1 MSSAP
6 VSARPPLLRRL
17 AGLCYHRRR
26 SVLAAWVVLL
36 TLTGLAGAAAGEFDN
51 NFDLPGSESQDVFN
65 LLILSQNAGSQ
76 PS

>member
-1 MSSAP
+1 MA
-6 VSARPPLLRRL
+6 A
-17 AGLCYHRRR
+17 
-26 SVLAAWVVLL
+26 VLAAWVVLL

-51 NFDLPGSESQDVFN
+51 NFDLPESESQDVFN

>member
-1 MSSAP
+1 
-6 VSARPPLLRRL
+6 
-17 AGLCYHRRR
+17 
-26 SVLAAWVVLL
+26 VVLL
-36 TLTGLAGAAAGEFDN
+36 TLTGLAGAAAGKFDN